1 MIPVYKKAVLSLGSF
16 QRYTLYRDM
25 HSKRPRI
32 TRRQGRYGLQGFP
45 GYRAVE
51 SESSIDLESS
61 SAKDLSLTQEQIKT
75 DCSCSLPQP
84 CWARGPSHMGFQTAT
99 KIWPYTESQ

>member
-25 HSKRPRI
+25 HSKRPLLEDR
-32 TRRQGRYGLQGFP
+32 GRYGLQGFP
-45 GYRAVE
+45 GYRAVG
-51 SESSIDLESS
+51 SESSSDLESS

-84 CWARGPSHMGFQTAT
+84 CWARDPSHTGFQTAT
-99 KIWPYTESQ
+99 EIWPYTESQ